1 MKFIKTGIPGLDELL
16 KGGVRENSSILISGG
31 PGTGKSILALQFIVE
46 GAKKGEPGLFISA
59 EEDIDSLKEDVKS
72 LGFNI
77 EKYEKEKKIVLVQQ
91 PILSKKL
98 VSIAT
103 PLSLIKEYKIKRV
116 ALDSLT
122 FFEYMHLAGEMDYR
136 KEVLDFI
143 QRMKTAG
150 VTLMATSE
158 KTVTDTDVLEYESED
173 FLFDGL
179 ILLIEVRKAASFE
192 RCIHVV
198 KMRGQDHLLDIY
210 PFKIE
215 KGGIKIFPDQLPF
228 SLIEEEARRKRE

>member
-1 MKFIKTGIPGLDELL
+1 MKIIKTGIPGLDELL

-59 EEDIDSLKEDVKS
+59 EEDINSLKEDVKS

-122 FFEYMHLAGEMDYR
+122 LFEYMHLAGEMDYR

-150 VTLMATSE
+150 VTLLATSE